1 MSERQ
6 RQVSGLTRKLVAEG
20 IIEEASAVEL
30 DQEAKSA
37 NLPFVA
43 YLVNEKGI
51 SAEKIATAAADEF
64 TTPILDLDA
73 FDTSALPEGIVSN
86 ELIRKNHAVPLF
98 QRGNRLFVAVSDP
111 TNQQALSDIQFQTGI
126 ATEEVLVR
134 EDQLSKFIQAHLVV
148 DESSVFEGL
157 DDDIDLDLETVDTT
171 EEDEEATDSGIDD
184 TPVVRF
190 INKMLLD
197 AIKLGSSDLHFEP
210 FEKSYKVRF
219 RTDGILHQVATPP
232 ITLAPRIAARLKV
245 MSQMDISERRVP
257 QDGRI
262 KLKVSKTKSIVSP
275 DFPNGWRD

>member
-73 FDTSALPEGIVSN
+73 FDTSALPEAIVSN
-86 ELIRKNHAVPLF
+86 ELIRKNHAMPLF

-126 ATEEVLVR
+126 ATEEVLAR
-134 EDQLSKFIQAHLVV
+134 EDQLSKFIQAHLEV

-210 FEKSYKVRF
+210 FEKFYKVRF
-219 RTDGILHQVATPP
+219 RTDGILHEVATPP